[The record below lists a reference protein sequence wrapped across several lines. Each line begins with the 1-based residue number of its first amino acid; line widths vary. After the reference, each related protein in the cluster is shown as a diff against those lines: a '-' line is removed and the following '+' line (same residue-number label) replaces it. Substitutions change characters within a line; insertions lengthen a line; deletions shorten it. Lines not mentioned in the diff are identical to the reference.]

1 MTLVQTPNISQGI
14 LSNFHQHF
22 IYQHSLHS
30 SSDYVDLYC
39 LLLSYIICIINI
51 SIMPYWHMHTIYIYI
66 YTSMEH
72 VIRKI
77 WPLCAAHTI
86 VYSPHVAGSR
96 ARLLPAKP
104 GCLCQGGIGQR
115 NRDSGPPVQ
124 TNNSRMKE
132 IQEPP
137 PRMHTWRYAHWFIP
151 AVVVGGVYSAVR

>member
-66 YTSMEH
+66 YFNGTCDKKNLAIMCSSYH
-72 VIRKI
+72 
-77 WPLCAAHTI
+77 
-86 VYSPHVAGSR
+86 
-96 ARLLPAKP
+96 
-104 GCLCQGGIGQR
+104 CL
-115 NRDSGPPVQ
+115 
-124 TNNSRMKE
+124 
-132 IQEPP
+132 
-137 PRMHTWRYAHWFIP
+137 
-151 AVVVGGVYSAVR
+151 